1 MKRVHAEI
9 KEMVIKK
16 VRPTPTWYCQLC
28 HSDTSFWEKNEL
40 VTHIMDRHLLTDILK
55 YVD

>member
-1 MKRVHAEI
+1 MKRIHAEI